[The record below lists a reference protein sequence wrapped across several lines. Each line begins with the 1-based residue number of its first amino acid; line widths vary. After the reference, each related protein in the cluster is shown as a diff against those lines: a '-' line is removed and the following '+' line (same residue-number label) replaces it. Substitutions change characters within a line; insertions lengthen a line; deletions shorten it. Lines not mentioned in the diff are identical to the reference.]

1 VIPKPKTHYEQVP
14 LEVVKKIAEEE
25 DTLDKTT
32 EQLPGTKK
40 SKLRENLLEG
50 AAAAGRREKS

>member
-1 VIPKPKTHYEQVP
+1 MIPKPKTHYEQVP

-25 DTLDKTT
+25 DTPNKTA

-40 SKLRENLLEG
+40 SKLREDLLEG
-50 AAAAGRREKS
+50 AAAAGRRGK